1 MKKVGNMKKIKYR
14 VKNNVDFTLDNDFLE
29 TILKGYGVEDISS
42 FLKPSQKDTYS
53 PFKMKN
59 MQQAVELLHTHLE
72 NESKIFMKIDCDV
85 DGYTSGA
92 ILIQFLKSI
101 KPNIKIECGLNYEKR
116 HGLTYKDIENYTKN
130 NFGLYIVS
138 DASMTV
144 ANAKKIKENFNGDIL
159 CLDHHII
166 EKEYLDKNNN
176 QWISVNEARELYK
189 KDKDSVKADCYTNYC
204 TAVNCTDGEYPNPTL
219 TGVGVV
225 YKFCLAYCEAY
236 DFNPNLANQY
246 LDLVSL
252 GQIADSAD
260 MTNLETRYYTLK
272 GLQDEY
278 QINEFIKE
286 LTLRNKED
294 MKFGATITN
303 YGWVLAPKIN
313 GCIRYGKK
321 DEQDEVFKAICGDRK
336 EIEYQPRRKSKFDE
350 KPEIESHS
358 LQWDAARI
366 CNNVKNRQDAEVRRF
381 LEKII
386 SKIDENKLD
395 KNSILFIDGSEV
407 IDKSTVTGLIANKLA
422 TKYQRPVV
430 LMKEYKED
438 LFGGSA
444 RNYSQGEI
452 EDFRSWISERG
463 VVCRG

>member
-204 TAVNCTDGEYPNPTL
+204 TAVN
-219 TGVGVV
+219 
-225 YKFCLAYCEAY
+225 
-236 DFNPNLANQY
+236 
-246 LDLVSL
+246 
-252 GQIADSAD
+252 
-260 MTNLETRYYTLK
+260 
-272 GLQDEY
+272 
-278 QINEFIKE
+278 
-286 LTLRNKED
+286 
-294 MKFGATITN
+294 
-303 YGWVLAPKIN
+303 
-313 GCIRYGKK
+313 
-321 DEQDEVFKAICGDRK
+321 
-336 EIEYQPRRKSKFDE
+336 
-350 KPEIESHS
+350 
-358 LQWDAARI
+358 
-366 CNNVKNRQDAEVRRF
+366 
-381 LEKII
+381 
-386 SKIDENKLD
+386 
-395 KNSILFIDGSEV
+395 
-407 IDKSTVTGLIANKLA
+407 
-422 TKYQRPVV
+422 
-430 LMKEYKED
+430 
-438 LFGGSA
+438 
-444 RNYSQGEI
+444 
-452 EDFRSWISERG
+452 
-463 VVCRG
+463 